1 MDRTL
6 LSALRRGTLQALQ
19 HHNARLRPSFVFQV
33 LDTWHLSFRLVAVT
47 SGVTEAGW
55 QATHRSASTDRQT
68 QTKVV
73 EDQLR
78 LATIDCSL
86 QRVNL
91 QLFLPQAD
99 PGSRTLRIPTILPCS

>member
-6 LSALRRGTLQALQ
+6 LSALRRGTLQAIQ
-19 HHNARLRPSFVFQV
+19 HHNARLRPSFIFQ
-33 LDTWHLSFRLVAVT
+33 HEAVT
-47 SGVTEAGW
+47 SGVTEAVW

-73 EDQLR
+73 ADQLQ

-86 QRVNL
+86 QLVNL
-91 QLFLPQAD
+91 QLCLPQAD
-99 PGSRTLRIPTILPCS
+99 PGSCAFIIPTILLCS